1 MIDYKRD
8 NRITVTKGDTLAWKI
23 KIKKISEDLRSA
35 YFTIKENADDEAIIQ
50 KTLEAGISKIEDRA
64 YKNEKT
70 YKLQLQAEDTLPL
83 SADMQYLYDLKVAV
97 GNVVKTIAS
106 GFFIV
111 KESITSP
118 TQIIIEDAE
127 IEATDLIEAEM
138 ETTPATAGIEYE
150 QDPVANAKIGD
161 MDDLETTAKQTL
173 VDAINDVNLQANNA
187 REDIDKI
194 LDGTLTVPEATH
206 ADTADEATHAT
217 SATTADSATTAS
229 QATNA
234 STASKVANALTFGS
248 KTFDGS
254 SAKTL
259 IIGDLIKDA
268 DFQSVSA
275 FDAGKIGVI
284 RYTAVIGGSSYS
296 FNLGIATRATASTT
310 SLLPTVYDR
319 IHRINSSG
327 QLQYSTDGG
336 SSWAT
341 LGSFNVLYIA

>member
-8 NRITVTKGDTLAWKI
+8 NRITVTKGDTQAWKI

-127 IEATDLIEAEM
+127 IEATDLIEAEI

-206 ADTADEATHAT
+206 ADNADEATHADN
-217 SATTADSATTAS
+217 ADSATTAS

-234 STASKVANALTFGS
+234 TTASKVASALTFGS

-254 SAKTL
+254 SAKEIKST
-259 IIGDLIKDA
+259 DLISTAWTSKTELENGVRA
-268 DFQSVSA
+268 FIRCQVSNQY
-275 FDAGKIGVI
+275 V
-284 RYTAVIGGSSYS
+284 Y
-296 FNLGIATRATASTT
+296 LGIVETGTGNSGVVM
-310 SLLPTVYDR
+310 LPDHYPYSYRMRKTD
-319 IHRINSSG
+319 SSSNWK
-327 QLQYSTDGG
+327 LQSFDISGG
-336 SSWAT
+336 SSWSDVS
-341 LGSFNVLYIA
+341 SFDIIEF